1 MGIFVVGRVLGC
13 LWSFVGVIGNM
24 VCRLS
29 VFDDWSG
36 IVVVGRWGSIISGLF
51 LSWICDFI
59 LFLVCDWS
67 YFIESFIS

>member
-1 MGIFVVGRVLGC
+1 VGIFVVGRVLGC

-36 IVVVGRWGSIISGLF
+36 IVVVGRWGFIINGVVSVLDLRF
-51 LSWICDFI
+51 HFVFS
-59 LFLVCDWS
+59 V
-67 YFIESFIS
+67 